1 MEHSY
6 IYHMVF
12 SREKIY
18 VMITIYVVNY
28 TVVMKIRPN
37 PVLNSNFNLESKSV
51 FKIPIQVLELYII
64 T

>member
-51 FKIPIQVLELYII
+51 FRTPIQVLELYII

>member
-18 VMITIYVVNY
+18 VMITIYVFNY

-51 FKIPIQVLELYII
+51 FEI
-64 T
+64 

>member
-18 VMITIYVVNY
+18 VMITIYVFNY

-37 PVLNSNFNLESKSV
+37 PVLNSNFNLQSKSV
-51 FKIPIQVLELYII
+51 FRTPIQVLELY

>member
-1 MEHSY
+1 
-6 IYHMVF
+6 
-12 SREKIY
+12 
-18 VMITIYVVNY
+18 MITIYVVNY

-51 FKIPIQVLELYII
+51 FRIPIQVLELYII